1 MSSVKHFCLVKYM
14 FNELLRGIGLI
25 HFPDVGAEYTHML
38 QMLRRV
44 LIIIFIKYTDVYL
57 SSMLYVAVF
66 MFVARCY
73 S

>member
-1 MSSVKHFCLVKYM
+1 V
-14 FNELLRGIGLI
+14 
-25 HFPDVGAEYTHML
+25 L

-66 MFVARCY
+66 MFIARRRY